1 MRSSSALQSTVR
13 RVMREAYL
21 ARSLTVC
28 AAPATLS
35 RISSLTTL
43 LAALVTVSPA
53 FPAMSVTAT
62 VALPAASTT
71 LSFRL
76 LSMSW

>member
-1 MRSSSALQSTVR
+1 MC
-13 RVMREAYL
+13 EAYL
-21 ARSLTVC
+21 ARSPTAW

-43 LAALVTVSPA
+43 LAASVTVSLTLPA
-53 FPAMSVTAT
+53 ASATAT
-62 VALPAASTT
+62 VALPAAPTT

>member
-1 MRSSSALQSTVR
+1 
-13 RVMREAYL
+13 MREAYL
-21 ARSLTVC
+21 ARSPTAW

-53 FPAMSVTAT
+53 
-62 VALPAASTT
+62 LPAASTT

-76 LSMSW
+76 LSMSR